1 MNTLLLVTV
10 NLSDY
15 LTFGNHYTAVIGL
28 INKGGAS
35 ESNKLAISTLDE
47 PGVN

>member
-1 MNTLLLVTV
+1 MNTVLTVTV

-28 INKGGAS
+28 VNTGGVS
-35 ESNKLAISTLDE
+35 ESNKLAISMSDE
-47 PGVN
+47 PGS